1 MSDGSSV
8 GSTPASPSKTLL
20 SHTALV
26 AIALGIAQVSAYT
39 VSVVSAR
46 ALGPDGFGVLAALL
60 GILLIGSVL
69 AMGIQAVAAR
79 RLVALDQTQ
88 RAGAGRSMVR
98 DGLVGGLAVAA
109 ATLAVS
115 PLLVW
120 LLRLDG
126 WAALLLAAL
135 ALIPLTWAGAQYGV
149 AQGRESYRRL
159 AAIYAVVGLGRGL
172 GGVAGALVTG
182 SVVGTMAGLTAG
194 TVLGAIGGRFLVA
207 PLVNATPVRLESF
220 FADSAHATHALLAL
234 FVLTNIDVLL
244 ARALL
249 DSEQAGIYGVG
260 AVIAKIAFWLP
271 QFVSVVAFPR
281 FADAR
286 RHRATVVSLAAVGG
300 IGALV
305 VLVTALLPGIIV
317 GFVGGSAYASLVP
330 VAWMFAAIGAT
341 FALAQALLLTRLA
354 VDDRRTVI
362 AIWGAAGILIL
373 LATLVL
379 PSTVAGL
386 AASALLS
393 GVVLACVGLVVAGME
408 ILSQRPHGV
417 PHTAT
422 GSSPPTD

>member
-194 TVLGAIGGRFLVA
+194 TVLGAIVGRFLLA
-207 PLVNATPVRLESF
+207 PLVNATPVRLENF

-286 RHRATVVSLAAVGG
+286 RLRATVVSLAAVGG

-354 VDDRRTVI
+354 VDDRRAVI